1 MVKVRNKH
9 RFVKYKCIWYGTGW
23 PAFNFEYSKLKI
35 METHAITLPAS
46 HYRALEKIVTALI
59 EKWDT
64 QYIICFGS
72 VEEYRTTTSC
82 FGNSNDKNAVRYYL
96 LMITTENHRM
106 EHQVQDFINTH
117 HPEVNV
123 TIAVHGLESVTHAVN
138 QGSRF
143 YATACQYGM
152 QLYSKSG
159 LRLDLNYH
167 SINPVTKVAK
177 AEKNYHHYYE
187 MALGFWQGAENSFE
201 TGYYAVCVFML
212 HQAVEHACKALIRV
226 FTAYQCDMHNIS
238 RLLDHCAL
246 FSDKLAYAL
255 PRRTDEDKRLFAL
268 LRDGYSETR
277 YNVNY
282 TVKAADADALLTG
295 VKELLNVTEE
305 LGLAKIVQYQQEAD
319 QAAPVIHVTSD
330 INNPLPYAG

>member
-1 MVKVRNKH
+1 
-9 RFVKYKCIWYGTGW
+9 
-23 PAFNFEYSKLKI
+23 

-72 VEEYRTTTSC
+72 VEECRTTTSC
-82 FGNSNDKNAVRYYL
+82 FGSSNDHNAVRYYL
-96 LMITTENHRM
+96 LMITTETQRM

-117 HPEVNV
+117 HPDVNV

-143 YATACQYGM
+143 YATACQYSM

-167 SINPVTKVAK
+167 SINPATKLAK
-177 AEKNYHHYYE
+177 AEKSYHHYYE
-187 MALGFWQGAENSFE
+187 MALGFWQGTENSFE
-201 TGYYAVCVFML
+201 TRYYAVCVFML
-212 HQAVEHACKALIRV
+212 HQAVEQACKTLIRV

-282 TVKAADADALLTG
+282 VVKDADADTLLTR

-305 LGLAKIVQYQQEAD
+305 LGLAKILQYQNEAD
-319 QAAPVIHVTSD
+319 QAAPTIHITSE